1 MSKVLLL
8 ANHDIVLYNFRLEL
22 IERLLQDGHE
32 VFIVSPYG
40 NRIEDLKNLGC
51 QYIKVDMDRHGTN
64 PIKDLKLL
72 VNCKKVFKSINPDIV
87 FTYTIKPNI
96 YGAMACKI
104 LKIPCVVNIT
114 GLGTAIEQKG
124 ILQKVTLTLYRI
136 ALKKVQT
143 IFFQNEE
150 NMRFFQEKK
159 LYPEKHKLLP
169 GSGVNLKKFIPL
181 EYPEEKNEIRFLFIG
196 RIMRTKGVLELL
208 GCARSVRRKHNNVF
222 FDVIGW
228 DDGGMS
234 SEIEKASEEGVIVFF
249 GKQNNEIPFIQNAH
263 CIVLPSYFEGT
274 SNVLLEAAAS
284 ARPVIATDV
293 PGCKET
299 FEDGITGFS
308 CKAKDVKSLET
319 AIEKFLQL
327 SHEEKAAM
335 GEKGRS
341 KMQKEYD
348 RNIVVDRYINEL
360 NEIQRRK

>member
-1 MSKVLLL
+1 MDRILFL
-8 ANHDIVLYNFRLEL
+8 ANHDATIYNFRLEL
-22 IERLLQDGHE
+22 IERLLLDGYD
-32 VFIVSPYG
+32 VIIVSPYG
-40 NRIEDLKNLGC
+40 NQIEDLKSLGC
-51 QYIKVDMDRHGTN
+51 QYVKVNMDRHGMN
-64 PIKDLKLL
+64 PFKDLKLL
-72 VNCKKVFKSINPDIV
+72 TNYKKVLKNIKPDIV

-96 YGAMACKI
+96 YGAMACKA

-114 GLGTAIEQKG
+114 GLGTAVEQKG
-124 ILQKVTLTLYRI
+124 ILQKITLTLYKI

-150 NMRFFQEKK
+150 NMRFFREKK
-159 LYPEKHKLLP
+159 LYSEKHKLLP

-196 RIMRTKGVLELL
+196 RIMRTKGVFELFE
-208 GCARSVRRKHNNVF
+208 CARCMRAKYKNIF
-222 FDVIGW
+222 FDVVGW
-228 DDGGMS
+228 DDDGLAG
-234 SEIEKASEEGVIVFF
+234 EIEKAAREGTIVFH
-249 GKQNNEIPFIQNAH
+249 GKQNNVIPFIQQAH

-319 AIEKFLQL
+319 AIEKFLRL

-335 GEKGRS
+335 GKKGRL